1 MAKTHFEKL
10 SKLNIDFFESAKMSL
25 LDPLGLNLANDIKW
39 IKLNEDWNSLK
50 FPVVIG
56 GKGKPIL
63 LLHGFDSS
71 FLEFRRIYESLKRNF
86 QVIIPDL
93 LGFGFSPRCA
103 TKEYSPKKIIDY
115 LVDILEI
122 LKIKNNLKIIGASM
136 GGSTALKLAF
146 EIPNSIEKIILLSPA
161 GLFGE
166 PKNIPFPLNHI
177 GASFLGLPQI
187 RKSLCRQ
194 AFAYPDEC
202 VGVME
207 EQIASIHLGCKGW
220 RNSLA
225 SFAKSGG
232 FAGTQKYIQNI
243 PIKTICGENDRILG
257 KQEIRNI
264 KKIEKLNFVGLQNC
278 GHLPHV
284 DLPSLSSK
292 IIHDYFCK

>member
-1 MAKTHFEKL
+1 MKKAYYEKF
-10 SKLNIDFFESAKMSL
+10 SDSNIEFFECAKSSL
-25 LDPLGLNLANDIKW
+25 LDPLGSYLANDVKW
-39 IKLNEDWNSLK
+39 IQLNEKWNSLK

-56 GKGKPIL
+56 GKGQPLL

-71 FLEFRRIYESLKRNF
+71 FLEFRRIYQSLKSNF

-93 LGFGFSPRCA
+93 LGFGFTPRCA
-103 TKEYSPKKIIDY
+103 TNEFTSSKIVSY
-115 LVDILEI
+115 LKTILDN
-122 LKIKNNLKIIGASM
+122 LKIKNNLNIIGASM

-146 EIPNSIEKIILLSPA
+146 EIPDFTDKIMLFSPA

-166 PKNIPFPLNHI
+166 PKIIPFPLNQI
-177 GASFLGLPQI
+177 GASFLGLPQV

-194 AFAYPDEC
+194 AFAYPDKC
-202 VGVME
+202 VGEME

-225 SFAKSGG
+225 SFAKNGG
-232 FAGTQKYIQNI
+232 FAGSLKYIQNI
-243 PIKTICGENDRILG
+243 PIKTLCGENDRILG
-257 KQEIRNI
+257 GKEIHKIR
-264 KKIEKLNFVGLQNC
+264 KIEKLNFISLKNC

-292 IIHDYFCK
+292 IIQDYFAN